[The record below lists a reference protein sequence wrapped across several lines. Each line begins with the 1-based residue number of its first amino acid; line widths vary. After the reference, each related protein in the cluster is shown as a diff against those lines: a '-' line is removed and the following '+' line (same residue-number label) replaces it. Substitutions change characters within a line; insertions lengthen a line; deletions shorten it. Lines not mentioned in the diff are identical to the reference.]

1 MTNKRSY
8 LRGASVLA
16 VLSLGLSAPAMA
28 QTQSNADKTT
38 DIEEVVVTGSYIAGT
53 PEDAPCRSMC

>member
-8 LRGASVLA
+8 LCGASVLA
-16 VLSLGLSAPAMA
+16 VLTLGLSGPAWA

-38 DIEEVVVTGSYIAGT
+38 DVEEVLVTGSDIAGT
-53 PEDAPCRSMC
+53 P